1 MMWRAKPS
9 SLGRQTTTTAPA
21 VFRCWTRLFTLTRL
35 PFLHCDVA
43 VGQTASSFVA
53 ATDPAKVTVSKLPDF
68 LGPYRLAK
76 FIRSGSSTQIWEA
89 IKDDGSGRYVLKVL
103 NRALWG
109 NRDELSYLKHEYEVA
124 HGIDHQTVIDVKE
137 FNIDKKIG
145 FLVMEVFTDLNI
157 KQVMREG
164 GPDALHAN
172 YTKIIEQAIT
182 SLQHLNEAGWVHCD
196 IKPDN
201 FLLNENAELK
211 LIDFT
216 ISKRIAKG
224 FSAMFRKRGSIRGTR
239 SYMSPEQIRNEA
251 LDARADVYSLG
262 CVMYELLSGRPPYSG
277 ENPNDL
283 LNKHLKAP
291 IPNIQV
297 HNDKVTDDLAA
308 LLRRTVAKDRNERP
322 EAMKQ
327 LLKEFRSIRAFKPSA
342 KPKTPKTE

>member
-1 MMWRAKPS
+1 M
-9 SLGRQTTTTAPA
+9 
-21 VFRCWTRLFTLTRL
+21 
-35 PFLHCDVA
+35 
-43 VGQTASSFVA
+43 
-53 ATDPAKVTVSKLPDF
+53 SKLPDF

-89 IKDDGSGRYVLKVL
+89 IKDDDSGRYVLKVL

-109 NRDELSYLKHEYEVA
+109 NRDEIGYLKHEYDVA
-124 HGIDHQTVIDVKE
+124 HGIDHPTVIDVKE
-137 FNIDKKIG
+137 FNIENKIG
-145 FLVMEVFTDLNI
+145 FLVLEVFADLNI
-157 KQVMREG
+157 KQAMRERG
-164 GPDALHAN
+164 HDSLHDN

-182 SLQHLNEAGWVHCD
+182 SLQKLNEAGWVHCD
-196 IKPDN
+196 VKPDN

-224 FSAMFRKRGSIRGTR
+224 FSAMFRKRGTIRGTR

-262 CVMYELLSGRPPYSG
+262 CVMYELLHGRPPYSG

-291 IPNIQV
+291 VPNIQV
-297 HNDKVTDDLAA
+297 HNNKVTSDLAV
-308 LLRRTVAKDRNERP
+308 LLRRMMAKDKDQRP
-322 EAMKQ
+322 ESMKQ
-327 LLKEFRSIRAFKPSA
+327 LLKEFSSLRVFKPVA
-342 KPKTPKTE
+342 KRKTPKAE

>member
-1 MMWRAKPS
+1 
-9 SLGRQTTTTAPA
+9 
-21 VFRCWTRLFTLTRL
+21 
-35 PFLHCDVA
+35 
-43 VGQTASSFVA
+43 
-53 ATDPAKVTVSKLPDF
+53 VSKLPDF

-89 IKDDGSGRYVLKVL
+89 IKDDDSGRYVLKVL

-109 NRDELSYLKHEYEVA
+109 NRDEIGYLKHEYDVA
-124 HGIDHQTVIDVKE
+124 HGIDHPTVIDVKE
-137 FNIDKKIG
+137 FNIENKIG
-145 FLVMEVFTDLNI
+145 FLVLEVFADLNI
-157 KQVMREG
+157 KQAMRERG
-164 GPDALHAN
+164 HDSLHDN

-182 SLQHLNEAGWVHCD
+182 SLQKLNEAGWVHCD
-196 IKPDN
+196 VKPDN

-224 FSAMFRKRGSIRGTR
+224 FSAMFRKRGTIRGTR

-262 CVMYELLSGRPPYSG
+262 CVMYELLHGRPPYSG

-291 IPNIQV
+291 VPNIQV
-297 HNDKVTDDLAA
+297 HNNKVTSDLAV
-308 LLRRTVAKDRNERP
+308 LLRRMMAKDKDQRP
-322 EAMKQ
+322 ESMKQ
-327 LLKEFRSIRAFKPSA
+327 LLKEFSSLRVFKPVA
-342 KPKTPKTE
+342 KRKTPKAE